1 MFLTVT
7 NIPIP
12 SLALILIPVAFV
24 IWIQFKWSLDYK
36 EGIYAVLRMLAQL
49 LMIGYFLGYI
59 FNQGNAWVIV
69 LIISIMLIS
78 SSWIA
83 LRTVQAQRKQLFW
96 NVLLALFI
104 GGGITLLLVTQGVL
118 DFEPWFKPQY
128 MIPLAGMIFSN
139 AMNAVSLSAER
150 FYDEIKRHQSL
161 SDARNIA
168 FRTAMI
174 PITNSL
180 FAVGL
185 VSLPGMMTGQVLSG
199 VDPLIA
205 VRYQIMVMGMI
216 YGAGGIS
223 SALFLLL
230 AGRQVS

>member
-1 MFLTVT
+1 M
-7 NIPIP
+7 
-12 SLALILIPVAFV
+12 LIPVAIV

-36 EGIYAVLRMLAQL
+36 EGIYAVLRMVAQL

-59 FNQGNAWVIV
+59 FNQGNAWIIV
-69 LIISIMLIS
+69 LIISIMLLS

-83 LRTVQAQRKQLFW
+83 LRTVQAQRRQLYTA
-96 NVLLALFI
+96 VLISLLL
-104 GGGITLLLVTQGVL
+104 GGVSTLYLVTQVVL
-118 DFEPWFKPQY
+118 DFQPWFKPQY
-128 MIPLAGMIFSN
+128 LIPLAGMIFSN

-150 FYDEIKRHQSL
+150 YYDEISRQTPPTQ
-161 SDARNIA
+161 ARNTA
-168 FRTAMI
+168 YRTAII

-205 VRYQIMVMGMI
+205 VRYQIMVMAMI

-223 SALFLLL
+223 SALFLVI
-230 AGRQVS
+230 VSGKKPLV